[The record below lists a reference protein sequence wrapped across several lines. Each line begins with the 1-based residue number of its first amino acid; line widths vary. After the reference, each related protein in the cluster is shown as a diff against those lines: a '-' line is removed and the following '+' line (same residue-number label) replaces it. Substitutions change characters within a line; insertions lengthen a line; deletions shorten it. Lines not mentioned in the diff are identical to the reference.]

1 MKIELHSE
9 DERGNIVRLLK
20 PVKFRFREKTFVV
33 HAGFECDGVSV
44 PRPAWPLVSPQ
55 IDPRSLRAGIAHD
68 YIYRVQPEGWTR
80 AEADLMFLCFL
91 IEDGLAVPRALT
103 AYVAVRVCGWKA
115 WNDNRKIN
123 ITGNCWRARNGNNR

>member
-1 MKIELHSE
+1 MQIEIHSE
-9 DERGNIVRLLK
+9 DERGMIVRLLK

-91 IEDGLAVPRALT
+91 IEDGLAVPRALA
-103 AYVAVRVCGWKA
+103 AYAAVRVCGRKA
-115 WNDNRKIN
+115 WNDNRKLLE
-123 ITGNCWRARNGNNR
+123 GA

>member
-1 MKIELHSE
+1 MKIEVHSE

-20 PVKFRFREKTFVV
+20 PVKFRFREKTFIV

-91 IEDGLAVPRALT
+91 IEDGLAVPRALA
-103 AYVAVRVCGWKA
+103 AYVAVRVCGRKA
-115 WNDNRKIN
+115 WNDNRKLLE
-123 ITGNCWRARNGNNR
+123 GA

>member
-1 MKIELHSE
+1 MKIEIHSE

-91 IEDGLAVPRALT
+91 IEDGLAVPRALA
-103 AYVAVRVCGWKA
+103 AYAAVRVCGWKA
-115 WNDNRKIN
+115 WNDNRKLLE
-123 ITGNCWRARNGNNR
+123 GGYGVDQ

>member
-1 MKIELHSE
+1 MQIEVHSE

-20 PVKFRFREKTFVV
+20 PVKFRFREKTFIV

-91 IEDGLAVPRALT
+91 IEDGLAVPRALA
-103 AYVAVRVCGWKA
+103 AYAAVRVCGWK
-115 WNDNRKIN
+115 DNQKLLE
-123 ITGNCWRARNGNNR
+123 GA

>member
-1 MKIELHSE
+1 MQIEIHSE

-80 AEADLMFLCFL
+80 ARRGWRSA
-91 IEDGLAVPRALT
+91 PSRAFHTRPSRRRRRRTGCCST
-103 AYVAVRVCGWKA
+103 AP
-115 WNDNRKIN
+115 
-123 ITGNCWRARNGNNR
+123 

>member
-1 MKIELHSE
+1 MKIEIHSE

-20 PVKFRFREKTFVV
+20 PVKIRFREKTFIV

-91 IEDGLAVPRALT
+91 IEDGLAVPRALA
-103 AYVAVRVCGWKA
+103 AYAAVRVCGRKA
-115 WNDNRKIN
+115 WNDNRKLLE
-123 ITGNCWRARNGNNR
+123 GGYGVDQ